1 MGMPTE
7 KLSVK
12 NLISIFNNDIVITPN
27 AQMMI
32 ISKNTLLVKEF
43 ENIWDEIY
51 NTRCN
56 TMSGSEY
63 LHQNKEL
70 KVKLVGILEKFYD
83 LGVPFQNGFTD
94 EYYNNFQDI
103 NDYILNYGE

>member
-1 MGMPTE
+1 MD
-7 KLSVK
+7 
-12 NLISIFNNDIVITPN
+12 NY
-27 AQMMI
+27 I
-32 ISKNTLLVKEF
+32 ILKWGSLKAYNFSNEFVSKNTRFVKEF

-51 NTRCN
+51 NTPRCS

-70 KVKLVGILEKFYD
+70 KTKLVGILEKFYD

-103 NDYILNYGE
+103 KDYILTYGE

>member
-1 MGMPTE
+1 MD
-7 KLSVK
+7 
-12 NLISIFNNDIVITPN
+12 NY
-27 AQMMI
+27 I
-32 ISKNTLLVKEF
+32 ILKWGSLKAYNFSNEFVSKNENLVKEF

-56 TMSGSEY
+56 AIYGSEY
-63 LHQNKEL
+63 LHKNKEL

-83 LGVPFQNGFTD
+83 LGVVFENGFTD

-103 NDYILNYGE
+103 KDYILNYGK

>member
-1 MGMPTE
+1 MD
-7 KLSVK
+7 
-12 NLISIFNNDIVITPN
+12 NY
-27 AQMMI
+27 I
-32 ISKNTLLVKEF
+32 ILKWGSLKAYDFSNEFASKNARLVKEI

-51 NTRCN
+51 NTRYSA
-56 TMSGSEY
+56 TSGSKY

-103 NDYILNYGE
+103 KDYILTYGE